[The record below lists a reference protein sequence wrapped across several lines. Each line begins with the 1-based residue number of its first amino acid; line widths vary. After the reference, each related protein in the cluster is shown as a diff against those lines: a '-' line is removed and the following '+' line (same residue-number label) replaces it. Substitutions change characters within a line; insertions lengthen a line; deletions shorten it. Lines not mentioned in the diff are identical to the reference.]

1 LANGS
6 QVPTLRTYISRIM
19 GLTGLRPADADVAA
33 AAVIDV
39 ETAIAKMH
47 VSASDEQTSTSL
59 PPLTIEQVRAQS
71 VHA

>member
-1 LANGS
+1 
-6 QVPTLRTYISRIM
+6 M